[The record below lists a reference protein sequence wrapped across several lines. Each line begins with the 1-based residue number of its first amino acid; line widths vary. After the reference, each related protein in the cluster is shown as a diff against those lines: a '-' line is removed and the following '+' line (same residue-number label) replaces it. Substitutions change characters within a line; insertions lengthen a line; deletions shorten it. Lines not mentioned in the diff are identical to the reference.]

1 MPKKTRAE
9 RREENVEKERYGPK
23 GGGFAVQAKRAQV
36 NRGYEGL
43 PKALKSR
50 IRKIIEKK

>member
-9 RREENVEKERYGPK
+9 RREENVEKKRYGPK
-23 GGGFAVQAKRAQV
+23 GGGFAAQAKRAQV

-43 PKALKSR
+43 PKALKPR
-50 IRKIIEKK
+50 IRNAGGT